1 MEENKRE
8 KVNWN
13 EAADANF
20 RKLGDIVLHGNAI
33 YNYDDDCWRY
43 APDVYAGYVMEG
55 DVETITEDEARKIV
69 EANGGKNFDNLDEVL
84 YKVDGEGE
92 FSGLD

>member
-1 MEENKRE
+1 MEDNKRE

-20 RKLGDIVLHGNAI
+20 RKLGDIVLHGNTI

-43 APDVYAGYVMEG
+43 APDVYVDYVMEG
-55 DVETITEDEARKIV
+55 EAETITENEARKIV
-69 EANGGKNFDNLDEVL
+69 EKNGGKNFDNLDEVL
-84 YKVDGEGE
+84 YKVDEDGE